1 MGLPGSEQAIAG
13 RSDRTAVFVL
23 QGGVVMCQY
32 KIRLRP
38 EEVKDFV
45 NAASRC
51 AFEIDICYNRYIVD
65 AKSIV
70 GVLGLDLRQIL
81 TVTCHGYD
89 ASFDGLMKVY
99 SIAS

>member
-1 MGLPGSEQAIAG
+1 
-13 RSDRTAVFVL
+13 
-23 QGGVVMCQY
+23 MCQY
-32 KIRLRP
+32 KIRLHP
-38 EEVKDFV
+38 NEVKDFV

-51 AFEIDICYNRYIVD
+51 DFEIDICYNRYIVD

-70 GVLGLDLRQIL
+70 GVLGLDLRQVL

-89 ASFDGLMKVY
+89 KSFDGLMRTY